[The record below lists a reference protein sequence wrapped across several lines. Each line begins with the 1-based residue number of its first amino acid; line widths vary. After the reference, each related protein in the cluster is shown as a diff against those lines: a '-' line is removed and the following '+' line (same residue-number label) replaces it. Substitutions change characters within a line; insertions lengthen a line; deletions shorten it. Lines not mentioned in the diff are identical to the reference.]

1 MRLMRLS
8 RTAWLVLGIGIFV
21 IAFGGLYF
29 LNSRQGDEE
38 EQLDDSLSEAQAAL
52 PKVISEKED
61 WESQLTQL
69 DSQLTQL
76 ESQVAQAMS
85 LLTQRKM
92 LFPESVESIE
102 YDERLFQIADGSNLE
117 IAILT
122 ASEPGDETVEVEV
135 EDIEVEGITYSVT
148 SFVVNV
154 RGKALELPL
163 ETEEELQNYI
173 DATVDNI
180 LAFIT
185 TIVTDKDFTTATVE
199 LVNIDIP
206 ELLTDEEIEE
216 IEESFTGELLQEL
229 TDEELT
235 EAEREELLE
244 ALETAEEEA
253 KEEIKERQRPSATIG
268 LVIYGYKGE

>member
-1 MRLMRLS
+1 MRFLRLS
-8 RTAWLVLGIGIFV
+8 RTGWLILGIGIFV
-21 IAFGGLYF
+21 LAFGSLYF
-29 LNSRQGDEE
+29 LYSRQGDEE
-38 EQLDDSLSEAQAAL
+38 EQLNDSLSEAQATL

-69 DSQLTQL
+69 ESQLTQL

-85 LLTQRKM
+85 LLAQRKM

-102 YDERLFQIADGSNLE
+102 YDERLFQIADGSGLE

-154 RGKALELPL
+154 KAKALELPL

-173 DATVDNI
+173 NVTVDNI
-180 LAFIT
+180 LTFIT
-185 TIVTDKDFTTATVE
+185 TIVADNDFTTATVE
-199 LVNIDIP
+199 LVNINIP
-206 ELLTDEEIEE
+206 ESLTDEEKEE

-244 ALETAEEEA
+244 ALAAAKEEA
-253 KEEIKERQRPSATIG
+253 KKEIKERQRPSATIG